1 MKTCPKCGELNGDD
15 RSDCFKCKA
24 TLPNTGKLRKICPK
38 CGAAYTYSPNKEEC
52 DNCGTRLQVQSYDSN
67 ASTQGYAEW
76 WHYAVAILFPLIGL
90 IMGLVYISR
99 GDDELG
105 RTVIIT
111 VIVCFAIQVVL
122 CMLLA
127 ACSAGMR

>member
-15 RSDCFKCKA
+15 RSDCFKCK
-24 TLPNTGKLRKICPK
+24 TKLPNTGKLRKVCPQ
-38 CGAAYTYSPNKEEC
+38 CGALYTYSPQKMEC
-52 DNCGTRLQVQSYDSN
+52 DDCGVRLQVQSYDSN

-90 IMGLVYISR
+90 IMGLVYLSR

-105 RTVIIT
+105 RTMMVTVVI
-111 VIVCFAIQVVL
+111 CFVIQVVL
-122 CMLLA
+122 GIMLA
-127 ACSAGMR
+127 ACGRG